1 MTSRNIAEEYRSM
14 SSGDRTAFHRWLMIN
29 TVVGAFLFT
38 LITITSIF
46 FGGESNSDTARK
58 DGAIQHAKVQ

>member
-1 MTSRNIAEEYRSM
+1 M